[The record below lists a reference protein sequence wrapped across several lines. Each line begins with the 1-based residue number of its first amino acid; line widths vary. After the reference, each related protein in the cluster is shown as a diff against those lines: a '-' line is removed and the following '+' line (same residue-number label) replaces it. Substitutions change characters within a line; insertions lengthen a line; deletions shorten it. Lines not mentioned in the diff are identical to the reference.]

1 MEAGLVA
8 SGSLEGVLSG
18 RHYDRA
24 LHCHTVMLECL
35 ERLVLEQYMAD
46 RDCNHIF
53 NDLQANLQRKLDD
66 LVLASGPESFKEAL
80 SDEALNKCIQGYL
93 KYRDEVRRGEHGKTP
108 QLWISYMDHIW
119 LVLSLLEAVKQNDFF
134 LYDHTLQ
141 LLADLFFSFGGQNYA
156 RYLTYFST
164 FMANIEIT
172 HPGSTELIK
181 LGAMSVARSFIP
193 GNRCTVDKTME
204 ETFMQHAK
212 SHSGTSGL
220 LTNYSA
226 YQRWVRS
233 THARSLYVNA
243 ALSMANILSD
253 GRTDAKHRDTRPVEI
268 QRSEDNVKKAQQAV
282 TSFINPF
289 DLEIKNELLIL
300 SSGAA
305 ASAYIAHDVLRA
317 EKAGKEAK
325 DDFILRRLKND
336 KDFFQPVKRLNLKT
350 LADMNK
356 TLKVT
361 TSQQKLLQ
369 YKQQGNI
376 AFQLFIKSQSQG
388 LQLDLKELMTYP
400 LTPVPYSTATAD
412 GFLTKT
418 DKSKSMHHLTKDVAD
433 ADIPSPT
440 DTVCVLD
447 GNAYF
452 YYLKEIPNNFGLIC
466 LKIFDMMPKG
476 DNIFSTHS
484 YHEKSIKSME

>member
-1 MEAGLVA
+1 MMSAGGKGPPRGTLGPPMKRRKSGKAQEEEGNICIVHVQGLQYGNIKLLSTVNNAVQRLERLHNVCAMQMAQPLGSSYRMEETCALIPDV
-8 SGSLEGVLSG
+8 LEPHHGYHQECYHRLTMNLS
-18 RHYDRA
+18 RLTEAQTFPEPCSSQSHRRVP
-24 LHCHTVMLECL
+24 CHTVMLECL
-35 ERLVLEQYMAD
+35 ECLVLEQYMAD
-46 RDCNHIF
+46 RDCIHIF
-53 NDLQANLQRKLDD
+53 NDLQANSQRKLDN
-66 LVLASGPESFKEAL
+66 LVLAQGPESLKEAS
-80 SDEALNKCIQGYL
+80 SDEALKKCIEGYL
-93 KYRDEVRRGEHGKTP
+93 KYHDEVRQGEHGKTP

-268 QRSEDNVKKAQQAV
+268 QRSEDNVKK
-282 TSFINPF
+282 
-289 DLEIKNELLIL
+289 
-300 SSGAA
+300 
-305 ASAYIAHDVLRA
+305 
-317 EKAGKEAK
+317 
-325 DDFILRRLKND
+325 
-336 KDFFQPVKRLNLKT
+336 
-350 LADMNK
+350 
-356 TLKVT
+356 
-361 TSQQKLLQ
+361 
-369 YKQQGNI
+369 
-376 AFQLFIKSQSQG
+376 
-388 LQLDLKELMTYP
+388 
-400 LTPVPYSTATAD
+400 STA
-412 GFLTKT
+412 GC
-418 DKSKSMHHLTKDVAD
+418 DKFHQ
-433 ADIPSPT
+433 P
-440 DTVCVLD
+440 
-447 GNAYF
+447 F
-452 YYLKEIPNNFGLIC
+452 
-466 LKIFDMMPKG
+466 
-476 DNIFSTHS
+476 
-484 YHEKSIKSME
+484 